1 MDDGGGGGGNSGE
14 DLDVNLVSRCF
25 VFYAAIQEKIMIV
38 LLLMVVVAAH
48 MLLKWHA
55 KKGLLALRPPRDT
68 GAVSIQVF
76 CVDFPPHCARATRGF

>member
-55 KKGLLALRPPRDT
+55 KKGCCRFSRRRSTLRS
-68 GAVSIQVF
+68 GVF
-76 CVDFPPHCARATRGF
+76 C

>member
-38 LLLMVVVAAH
+38 LLLVAAVAAVAAH

-55 KKGLLALRPPRDT
+55 KKGCWRSGSSLHSGVL
-68 GAVSIQVF
+68 
-76 CVDFPPHCARATRGF
+76 C